1 MQRIN
6 QDLKTGQL
14 QQIYLLTGEED
25 YLRNQYKNRLKM
37 ALLGE
42 GDQMNLNV
50 FMGKEATPQ
59 AIIDMAETMPFL
71 SERRVI
77 LLDNTGLLK
86 GSQELLAEYFKE
98 PAATAFLS
106 LQKRKW
112 IKEAGCIR
120 QSGRK
125 AMSVNLMSRMRI
137 R

>member
-1 MQRIN
+1 
-6 QDLKTGQL
+6 
-14 QQIYLLTGEED
+14 
-25 YLRNQYKNRLKM
+25 M